1 MNIAKLIA
9 LAVAKA
15 NFKNESVNEMAENM
29 VADLSQ
35 TGMPVTTS
43 WDEAKKSL
51 GCDEFAVKEEV
62 FRGYVVTKSNAVHEV
77 RVLRLMKFGDLKVV
91 YKLSVSGVAL

>member
-1 MNIAKLIA
+1 MDLIKGIV

-15 NFKNESVNEMAENM
+15 NYQFEEANEIAEGI
-29 VADLSQ
+29 AKDLRLIV
-35 TGMPVTTS
+35 PVTTS

-51 GCDEFAVKEEV
+51 GCDKFAVKEEV